1 MAREIFHWKL
11 ENFLQQKNKK
21 MATTF
26 KWTISV
32 LNSRIKETIEGQE
45 LHDVVN
51 VVHWRYKG
59 TRIVDDIPYEK
70 ETYGSLGVETDPN
83 DFILYE
89 NLTKDD
95 VIGWLEE
102 GLDVT
107 EMQENLNKGIDLL
120 INPVEETLP
129 LPWDNE

>member
-1 MAREIFHWKL
+1 
-11 ENFLQQKNKK
+11 

-32 LNSRIKETIEGQE
+32 LNSRIEETIEGQE

-51 VVHWRYKG
+51 VIHWRYKG
-59 TRIVDDIPYEK
+59 TRIVDDIPYEM
-70 ETYGSLGVETDPN
+70 ETYGSLGVEADPN

-89 NLTKDD
+89 NLTEDD
-95 VIGWLEE
+95 VIGWLED
-102 GLDVT
+102 GLDIT
-107 EMQENLNKGIDLL
+107 EMQENLNKEIDLL

-129 LPWDNE
+129 LPWENE

>member
-1 MAREIFHWKL
+1 
-11 ENFLQQKNKK
+11 

-26 KWTISV
+26 EWTISA
-32 LNSRIKETIEGQE
+32 LNSRVKETIEGQE

-59 TRIVDDIPYEK
+59 TRTVDDTPYEA
-70 ETYGSLGVETDPN
+70 ETYSSLGLDETDPN

-95 VIGWLEE
+95 VVGWLEE
-102 GLDVT
+102 NLDVT
-107 EMQENLNKGIDLL
+107 EMQENLNKRIDLL

>member
-26 KWTISV
+26 EWTISA

-45 LHDVVN
+45 LHDVVI

>member
-1 MAREIFHWKL
+1 
-11 ENFLQQKNKK
+11 

-32 LNSRIKETIEGQE
+32 LNSRIEETIEGQE

-51 VVHWRYKG
+51 VIHWRYKG
-59 TRIVDDIPYEK
+59 TRIVADIPYEM
-70 ETYGSLGVETDPN
+70 ETYGSLGVEADPN

-89 NLTKDD
+89 NLTEDD
-95 VIGWLEE
+95 VIGWLED
-102 GLDVT
+102 GLDIT

-129 LPWDNE
+129 LPWENE

>member
-1 MAREIFHWKL
+1 
-11 ENFLQQKNKK
+11 

>member
-1 MAREIFHWKL
+1 MVREISHWKL

-59 TRIVDDIPYEK
+59 TRTVDDIPYEK

>member
-1 MAREIFHWKL
+1 MVREIFHWKL

-26 KWTISV
+26 EWTISA

-59 TRIVDDIPYEK
+59 TRTVDDIPYEK

>member
-1 MAREIFHWKL
+1 
-11 ENFLQQKNKK
+11 

-32 LNSRIKETIEGQE
+32 LNSRIDETIEGQE

-51 VVHWRYKG
+51 VIHWRYKG

-70 ETYGSLGVETDPN
+70 ETYGSLGVEADPN

-89 NLTKDD
+89 NLTEDD
-95 VIGWLEE
+95 VIGWLED
-102 GLDVT
+102 GLDIT

-120 INPVEETLP
+120 INPVEETIP
-129 LPWDNE
+129 LPWENE